1 MFFQCGDKQQTNK
14 QAKNQKQT
22 KRKNL
27 LGFIA
32 FIHSKVWPII
42 DSG

>member
-1 MFFQCGDKQQTNK
+1 MWWLKKKKIIQN
-14 QAKNQKQT
+14 
-22 KRKNL
+22 